1 MKISYNW
8 LNTYLNTGMSPQEI
22 GEILTATGLEVESI
36 EKIETVKGGLEG
48 VLIGEVIELNRHPD
62 ADRLRITKVNI
73 GSADLLQIVCGAPNV
88 AAGQKV
94 LVATVGSTLYPAGG
108 EPLKIK
114 KSKIRGVES
123 EGMICAEDELG
134 IGESHDGIMILP
146 SETIAGQSAREY
158 LKIEDDYVLE
168 IGLTP
173 NRSDAMSHIGVARD
187 LKAYLNFH
195 KDTKH
200 SLTIPKSDIDNAVQS
215 NHKLNITVENPT
227 ACLRYAGAI
236 LTGIKISESP
246 DWLKNRL
253 RSIGLKPINNAVD
266 ITNFVMHETGNPLH
280 AFDLKIAGDT
290 VIVRNAKA
298 GEKITTLDGIERKL
312 YTEDL
317 VICNSAGPMC
327 IAGVMGGA
335 DSGITENTQAIFLEA
350 ACFSTQ
356 SVRKTGKRHTLNS
369 DSSFRF
375 ERGVDPNNV
384 IVARD
389 RAIQLLTEICG
400 GKLESVY
407 DLYPTPVKLKTITVE
422 FDKCRAICGKNIPN
436 GEIISILT
444 ELEFHIQKSDQH
456 SVMLEVSAYRYD
468 VLRPADI
475 YEEILRIYGFNN
487 IDLPQKLNSS
497 ITYSS
502 KPDQETIVNLISD
515 LLVSSGY
522 FEIMN
527 NSLSSSEKIEKSKSN
542 YLTIDSAVKILNPLS
557 NELNVLR
564 QSMIEG
570 GLAVI
575 EFNQNRQNPDLKL
588 FELGKVYRLTETGYA
603 ESKKLAIFLTGKRY
617 SETWTSPNQKST
629 YFAIKSTALKILERL
644 GLIQNL
650 KEDIKQN
657 KALEDGVLYSFN
669 QTPICEIGWID
680 SKLLKESGVK
690 QQVFYAEFDWE
701 NLMRAVAKSKTEFKV
716 IPKTQFVRRDFS
728 LLLDEKVTFESI
740 KKTAQNS
747 TKKILK
753 DVGLFD
759 VYEGK
764 NLAPGKKSYAIS
776 FTFQDDEK
784 TLQDDQVDKMMSMI
798 REKLESELG
807 AELR

>member
-36 EKIETVKGGLEG
+36 EKVETVKGGLEG
-48 VLIGEVIELNRHPD
+48 VLTGEVIELNQHPD
-62 ADRLRITKVNI
+62 ADRLKVTKVNI
-73 GSADLLQIVCGAPNV
+73 GTTELLQIVCGAPNV
-88 AAGQKV
+88 EAGQKV
-94 LVATVGSTLYPAGG
+94 LVATVGTTLFPAGE
-108 EPLKIK
+108 EPIKIK

-134 IGESHDGIMILP
+134 IGESHDGIMVLP
-146 SETIAGQSAREY
+146 AETIVGQSARKY
-158 LKIEDDYVLE
+158 LNIEDDYIFE

-195 KDTKH
+195 RGTSH
-200 SLTIPKSDIDNAVQS
+200 TLNVPQSTISIPAKSEL
-215 NHKLNITVENPT
+215 KLNITVENQT
-227 ACLRYAGAI
+227 ACVRYAGAI
-236 LTGIKISESP
+236 ISGIKISESP

-266 ITNFVMHETGNPLH
+266 ITNFVMHECGNPLH
-280 AFDLKIAGDT
+280 AFDLRVAGNAI
-290 VIVRNAKA
+290 IVRNANA
-298 GEKITTLDGIERKL
+298 GEKIITLDGVERKL
-312 YTEDL
+312 HPEDL
-317 VICNSAGPMC
+317 VICNSSGPMC
-327 IAGVMGGA
+327 IAGVMGGI
-335 DSGITENTQAIFLEA
+335 DSGISEKTQAIFIEA

-375 ERGVDPNNV
+375 ERGVDPSNV

-389 RAIQLLTEICG
+389 RAIQLLAEICG

-407 DLYPTPVKLKTITVE
+407 DLYTTPVQHKAITVE
-422 FDKCRAICGKNIPN
+422 FEKCRAICGKNIPN
-436 GEIISILT
+436 DQIISILT
-444 ELEFHIQKSDQH
+444 QLEFHIQKSDQQT
-456 SVMLEVSAYRYD
+456 VTLEVPAYRYD
-468 VLRPADI
+468 VIRPADI
-475 YEEILRIYGFNN
+475 YEEVLRIYGFNN

-502 KPDQETIVNLISD
+502 KPDQETIANLISD

-542 YLTIDSAVKILNPLS
+542 YLSIADAVKVLNPLS
-557 NELNVLR
+557 NELNILR

-570 GLAVI
+570 GLSVI

-588 FELGKVYRLTETGYA
+588 FELGKVYRLHEGGYI

-629 YFAIKSTALKILERL
+629 YFAIKATALKIMERL
-644 GLIQNL
+644 GIIQNL
-650 KEDIKQN
+650 REDIKQN
-657 KALEDGVLYSFN
+657 IALEDGVRYTFN
-669 QTPICEIGWID
+669 QNPICEIGWID
-680 SKLLKESGVK
+680 SKLLKENGIK

-701 NLMRAVAKSKTEFKV
+701 NLMKAVAKSKTEFKV

-728 LLLDEKVTFESI
+728 LLLDEKVSFESI

-753 DVGLFD
+753 EVGLFD

-784 TLQDDQVDKMMSMI
+784 TLQDDQVDKMMSLI

>member
-8 LNTYLNTGMSPQEI
+8 LNSYLNTGLTAQEI

-36 EKIETVKGGLEG
+36 EKVETIKGGLAG
-48 VLIGEVIELNRHPD
+48 VLIGQVMELSQHPD
-62 ADRLRITKVNI
+62 ADRLSITKVNI
-73 GSADLLQIVCGAPNV
+73 GKPDFLQIVCGAPNV
-88 AAGQKV
+88 KAGQKV
-94 LVATVGSTLYPAGG
+94 LVATVGTTLFPATG
-108 EPLKIK
+108 EPIKIK

-134 IGESHDGIMILP
+134 IGQSHDGIMVLQP
-146 SETIAGQSAREY
+146 DTIVGLTAREF
-158 LKIEDDYVLE
+158 LKVEDDYVLE

-195 KDTKH
+195 KGT
-200 SLTIPKSDIDNAVQS
+200 SLSLSIPQS
-215 NHKLNITVENPT
+215 LISIPAQQGLGLQITVENQI
-227 ACLRYAGAI
+227 ACIRYAGA
-236 LTGIKISESP
+236 LLSGIKISESP

-253 RSIGLKPINNAVD
+253 RSIGLKPINNVVD
-266 ITNFVMHETGNPLH
+266 ITNFVMHECGNPLH
-280 AFDLKIAGDT
+280 AFDLAVAGNS
-290 VIVRNAKA
+290 IHVRNANE
-298 GEKITTLDGIERKL
+298 GEKVITLDGIERKL
-312 YTEDL
+312 SAEDL

-327 IAGVMGGA
+327 IAGVMGGI
-335 DSGITENTQAIFLEA
+335 DSGISEETKSIFLEA
-350 ACFSTQ
+350 ACFSAQ
-356 SVRKTGKRHTLNS
+356 SVRKTSKRQTLNS

-375 ERGVDPNNV
+375 ERGVDPSNV
-384 IVARD
+384 IIARD
-389 RAIQLLTEICG
+389 RAIQLLIEICG

-407 DLYPTPVKLKTITVE
+407 DIYPTPVQPKTITIE
-422 FDKCRAICGKNIPN
+422 FEKCRSICGKNIPN
-436 GEIISILT
+436 EQIISILT
-444 ELEFHIQKSDQH
+444 ELEFHIQKNDQQGVTLDVP
-456 SVMLEVSAYRYD
+456 SYRYD

-475 YEEILRIYGFNN
+475 YEEVLRIYGFNN

-497 ITYSS
+497 ITHSS
-502 KPDQETIVNLISD
+502 KPDQETITNLISD

-527 NSLSSSEKIEKSKSN
+527 NSLSSSEKIEKSKSD
-542 YLTIDSAVKILNPLS
+542 YLSITNAVKILNPLS

-570 GLAVI
+570 GLSVI

-588 FELGKVYRLTETGYA
+588 FELGKVYRLHEGSYA
-603 ESKKLAIFLTGKRY
+603 ESRKLAIFLTGKRY
-617 SETWTSPNQKST
+617 TETWTSPNQKST

-644 GLIQNL
+644 GIIQHL
-650 KEDIKQN
+650 KEEIKQN
-657 KALEDGVLYSFN
+657 KALEDGVLYNFN
-669 QTPICEIGWID
+669 QNPICEIGWID
-680 SKLLKESGVK
+680 SKLLKENGIK

-701 NLMRAVAKSKTEFKV
+701 NLLKAVAKSKTEFKV

-728 LLLDEKVTFESI
+728 LLLDENVSFESI
-740 KKTAQNS
+740 KKTAQNT

-753 DVGLFD
+753 EVGLFD

-764 NLAPGKKSYAIS
+764 NLAAGKKSYAIS
-776 FTFQDDEK
+776 FTFQDEEK
-784 TLQDDQVDKMMSMI
+784 TLQDDQVDKMMAII